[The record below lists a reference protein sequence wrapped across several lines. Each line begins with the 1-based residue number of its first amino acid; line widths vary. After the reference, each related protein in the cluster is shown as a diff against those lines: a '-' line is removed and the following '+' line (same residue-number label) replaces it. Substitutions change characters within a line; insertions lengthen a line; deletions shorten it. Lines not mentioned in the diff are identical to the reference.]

1 MARSDLPR
9 PTDAEISILQ
19 VIWEHQP
26 CTVRR
31 VWEELSRVHK
41 TGYNTVLKLMQ
52 IMTTK
57 GLVVRDESNKAHL
70 YTATREREQT
80 QGQLVRDLMTRAFE
94 GSAAAMAIRALSEK
108 RATPEELD
116 EIRRLLDGMDQG

>member
-1 MARSDLPR
+1 MARADLPR

-19 VIWEHQP
+19 VLWEHQP

-70 YTATREREQT
+70 YATTREREQT
-80 QGQLVRDLMTRAFE
+80 QNQLVQDLMSRAFE
-94 GSAAAMAIRALSEK
+94 GSGAALAIRALSEK
-108 RATPEELD
+108 RASPEEVE
-116 EIRRLLDGMDQG
+116 EIRRLLDEMGDG